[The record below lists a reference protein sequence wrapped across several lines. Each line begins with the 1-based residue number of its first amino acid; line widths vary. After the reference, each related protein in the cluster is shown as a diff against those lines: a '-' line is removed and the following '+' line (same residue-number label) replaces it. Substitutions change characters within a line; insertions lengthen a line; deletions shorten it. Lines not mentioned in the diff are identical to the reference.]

1 MCGLSLC
8 ETFPVS
14 PSQGTARNHWKRVP
28 VGLEGTEGSWTGT
41 GCNLGLYVG
50 APGVGGGILPSP
62 GPISLGSVG
71 LAQKG
76 WEAVRPFS
84 PSVLQEGKSIGQEG
98 TGYSEKLLG
107 WWVPTT
113 TFGKRGETVA
123 ENPILINYF
132 GSWDTAV
139 LLFGM
144 CLFWL
149 RVGLE
154 KPFLSIIPKTVSAK
168 PGCFPQ
174 GRFTLRICTGVVFF
188 TLENAAP

>member
-1 MCGLSLC
+1 M
-8 ETFPVS
+8 
-14 PSQGTARNHWKRVP
+14 
-28 VGLEGTEGSWTGT
+28 
-41 GCNLGLYVG
+41 
-50 APGVGGGILPSP
+50 
-62 GPISLGSVG
+62 
-71 LAQKG
+71 
-76 WEAVRPFS
+76 
-84 PSVLQEGKSIGQEG
+84 
-98 TGYSEKLLG
+98 
-107 WWVPTT
+107 
-113 TFGKRGETVA
+113 A